1 MAKNSLALP
10 PSAGAPLPAGLT
22 KAFALLAAHRD
33 IAFALGIV
41 LMMVILVVPLP
52 PIALDFGLA
61 LSFTFAVLILMVPL
75 WIERPLEFSVFPT
88 VLLLATMTRL
98 ALNVVST
105 RLILSH
111 GHEGAHAAGGVIAA
125 FGKFVMG
132 GQPLIGAIVFV
143 ILLIVN
149 FLVITKG
156 STRIAEVSARFTL
169 DAMPGKQMAIDADL
183 AAGAIDD
190 AEARRRRQELQEE
203 SSFMGAMD
211 GASKFVKGDA
221 VAGLLI
227 TIVNF
232 VGGTT
237 IGVAIHGKGF
247 SDAALVYGL
256 LTVGDGLITQIPAL
270 LVSFSAGMLV
280 AKGNGG
286 GGRTERVFA
295 SQLGRNPQALG
306 VAAGLMGAVALL
318 PGLPFAPFALFAG
331 VLGSL
336 AWFLPRLAAAAKLE
350 AEQPAAGPAEGQETL
365 AQALQID
372 PLRIDLETGLAAAFA
387 SKPAD
392 DADPA
397 APGGVQLMSSDLVA
411 RILKLRNGFMK
422 ETGFVIPEV
431 RIRDSAL
438 LERSTYAVYVRNNL
452 AAKGKL
458 LPDRVLVVDVDS
470 KTCPIPGEDCRDPA
484 FNLPA
489 RWIDRRQKDEAIARG
504 LTVVTPVQVLMTHF
518 MEVVREHVGQLLGY
532 AELQKLLETL
542 DKDHRTLF
550 GEICPGR
557 VPPVTVQRVL
567 QNLLVENVSIRDMGL
582 IVEAIAEGVERTRDP
597 DQLTEQVRRRLAW
610 QICTALKGPDGM
622 IPALVPSDRNEQMLG
637 EGLRIEGDQIRS
649 VHKPSDIAAFIGAL
663 EQAVR
668 SSRGG
673 TTPVLIVTPVA
684 RRFVRQLVTRSS
696 GDPTVSRMAILGTEE
711 IHPKA
716 RLKILGR
723 V

>member
-10 PSAGAPLPAGLT
+10 SPGLPLPAGLM
-22 KAFALLAAHRD
+22 KALGLLTAHRD

-41 LMMVILVVPLP
+41 LMMVILVVPMP
-52 PIALDFGLA
+52 PVALDFGLA

-75 WIERPLEFSVFPT
+75 WLERPLEFSVFPT
-88 VLLLATMTRL
+88 VLLLATMIRL

-105 RLILSH
+105 RLILTH
-111 GHEGAHAAGGVIAA
+111 GHEGTHAAGGVIAA

-183 AAGAIDD
+183 SAGAIDD

-211 GASKFVKGDA
+211 GACKFVKGDA

-227 TIVNF
+227 TIINF
-232 VGGTT
+232 VGGTA
-237 IGVAIHGKGF
+237 IGVAVHGKGF
-247 SDAALVYGL
+247 GDAALAYGL

-280 AKGNGG
+280 AKGNAGV
-286 GGRTERVFA
+286 GRTERLFA
-295 SQLGRNPQALG
+295 AQLGRNPQALG
-306 VAAGLMGAVALL
+306 VASGLMGMCALL
-318 PGLPFAPFALFAG
+318 PGLPFAPFAVFAAI
-331 VLGSL
+331 LGTL
-336 AWFLPRLAAAAKLE
+336 AWLLPRLAASAA
-350 AEQPAAGPAEGQETL
+350 AEPEPAAAPADGPETI

-372 PLRIDLETGLAAAFA
+372 PLRIELETGLAAIFA
-387 SKPAD
+387 SRPAD
-392 DADPA
+392 DAQ
-397 APGGVQLMSSDLVA
+397 PGEGGQVMSNDLVG
-411 RILKLRNGFMK
+411 RILKLRSGFMK

-438 LERSTYAVYVRNNL
+438 LERGHYAVHVRNSQ
-452 AAKGKL
+452 AAKGRLHPDMVL
-458 LPDRVLVVDVDS
+458 LVDVDAR
-470 KTCPIPGEDCRDPA
+470 TCPIPGEDCRDPA

-489 RWIDRRQKDEAIARG
+489 RWVDRRRKDEAVARG
-504 LTVVTPVQVLMTHF
+504 FTVVTPVQVLMTHF
-518 MEVVREHVGQLLGY
+518 MEIVREHVGQLLGY
-532 AELQKLLETL
+532 AELQKLLELL
-542 DKDHRTLF
+542 DRDHRTLF
-550 GEICPGR
+550 NEICPSR
-557 VPPVTVQRVL
+557 VPQVTIQRVL

-582 IVEAIAEGVERTRDP
+582 IVEAIAEGIERTRDP

-610 QICTALKGPDGM
+610 QLCTAVRGADGM
-622 IPALVPSDRNEQMLG
+622 IPALVPSDRHEQMLG
-637 EGLRIEGDQIRS
+637 EGLRIEGEHVRS
-649 VHKPSDIAAFIGAL
+649 VHKPSDLAAFVTAL

-668 SSRGG
+668 GSKGG
-673 TTPVLIVTPVA
+673 TTPVLIVTAIA
-684 RRFVRQLVTRSS
+684 RRFVRQLVSRSS
-696 GDPTVSRMAILGTEE
+696 ADPTVARMAILSTEE